1 MLPHPSPLAHSPS
14 NPLHVPSPMPISSP
28 GPSVPVGHSPAGS
41 FMGQTGTLP
50 ADINFIIDH
59 HYWPPCYGR
68 PPWLICS
75 YDLIFSN
82 YLLNYILVSFLCL
95 VNISLEQK
103 VQKPR
108 YCVKIEIWV
117 LWYIRCSVSPDKKLQ
132 EWLEGKVMTYYLGYS
147 NDGLW

>member
-59 HYWPPCYGR
+59 HYWPPCHGR

-95 VNISLEQK
+95 VNISLKQK

-108 YCVKIEIWV
+108 YYWKV
-117 LWYIRCSVSPDKKLQ
+117 LRLRYEFYDISDALSPQTKNFRSDVRGR
-132 EWLEGKVMTYYLGYS
+132 W
-147 NDGLW
+147 WHII